1 MGPAAPAIR
10 SRITPGKS
18 AVEGRRL
25 TIIPEEFAAAR
36 EVLDLHVNIEEHL
49 ILPGI
54 SLADEIGTSPD
65 AGLPRLVYA
74 EARRSERS
82 PHPDS
87 TDLYFQGMAGVTSDI
102 SKHTDVSE
110 NR

>member
-36 EVLDLHVNIEEHL
+36 ELLDLHVNFEEHP

-54 SLADEIGTSPD
+54 SLADEIGTS
-65 AGLPRLVYA
+65 
-74 EARRSERS
+74 S
-82 PHPDS
+82 
-87 TDLYFQGMAGVTSDI
+87 
-102 SKHTDVSE
+102 
-110 NR
+110 